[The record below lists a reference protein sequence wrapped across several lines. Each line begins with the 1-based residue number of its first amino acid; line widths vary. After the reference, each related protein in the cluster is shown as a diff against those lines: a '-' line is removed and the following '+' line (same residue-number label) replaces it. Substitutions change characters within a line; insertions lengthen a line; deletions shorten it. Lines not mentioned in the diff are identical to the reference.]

1 MKKDFKKDLTKRRD
15 DSPLRWIVNV
25 HHTITH
31 DERIRYLW
39 YENEK
44 MYGELLTAKLFNSI
58 ARLKFKANRKV
69 FTNLAEYKAIK
80 QCFELWEHVL
90 EEEDRIQLLGLE
102 NWRHTKDSSYYVF
115 GDVEE
120 LEK

>member
-1 MKKDFKKDLTKRRD
+1 MISPNSRASEHSLTILYQLSK
-15 DSPLRWIVNV
+15 
-25 HHTITH
+25 
-31 DERIRYLW
+31 
-39 YENEK
+39 
-44 MYGELLTAKLFNSI
+44 LTAAEAVTFLTRELFSHNWKHGKDKQLGMMWRDSI
-58 ARLKFKANRKV
+58 IVSA
-69 FTNLAEYKAIK
+69 FT
-80 QCFELWEHVL
+80 HVL